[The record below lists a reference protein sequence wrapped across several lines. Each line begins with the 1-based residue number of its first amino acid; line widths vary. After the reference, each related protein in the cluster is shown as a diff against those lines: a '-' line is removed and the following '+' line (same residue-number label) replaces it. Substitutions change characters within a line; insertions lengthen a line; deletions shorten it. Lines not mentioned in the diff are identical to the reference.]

1 MSDYTNGTNGVGGN
15 GSYEG
20 GAEWPMIGRVLR
32 ADTLG
37 FACGTNSNDLDLP
50 SFGAFVIVPSRG
62 PEEASVIGVISAIR
76 VEDDA
81 LVRQLVLAN
90 RLNTATIRDQ
100 RENRLVPV
108 EISII
113 HVGYQYGDDLYQGL
127 PPRPPVSLEPVYL
140 CDSSL
145 VRAFTGQFDFF
156 RLVLGVSDAPP
167 EELIAATIRQ
177 SAAALPPHM
186 QREYLVKAG
195 RRLAQLLSGDLLR
208 LNHTLRLIQ
217 P

>member
-1 MSDYTNGTNGVGGN
+1 MMN
-15 GSYEG
+15 GSELSHYEPVS
-20 GAEWPMIGRVLR
+20 EPMIGRVLR

-37 FACGTNSNDLDLP
+37 FTCGTNSNDLDLP
-50 SFGAFVIVPSRG
+50 SFGGFVTVPGRSA
-62 PEEASVIGVISAIR
+62 EEASVIGVISAIT

-81 LVRQLVLAN
+81 LVRQLVLTN
-90 RLNTATIRDQ
+90 RMNTSTIRDQ

-108 EISII
+108 EINVLHI
-113 HVGYQYGDDLYQGL
+113 GYQFGADLYQGL
-127 PPRPPVSLEPVYL
+127 PPRPPVSLEPVFL
-140 CDSSL
+140 CDNATI
-145 VRAFTGQFDFF
+145 RAFTQSFDFF

-177 SAAALPPHM
+177 AAACWPPND
-186 QREYLVKAG
+186 QRDFLIAAG

-208 LNHTLRLIQ
+208 LNHTLRLIR